1 MHLACRV
8 RTADADGRSD
18 FQPNRRYTRNT
29 ITMEASI
36 GGSWTLRPMVSSN
49 PVLLERNP
57 INPRNPDT
65 LKFAPF
71 ELLYLSHGNRTCCLS
86 LVFCAGAHTASRRRD
101 GRSGPVAAAAA
112 AVPFQR
118 TFLKCGLLRKNHSVA
133 VSANFVVRTQN
144 SVFQCNGSVHYQL
157 HTSLGRNLTKVLSHS
172 HKNCQMQAPNP
183 LQSHNILPARK
194 SCSFIRFM
202 PPLPPSR
209 TANPLLAQSA
219 TWRPTATATA
229 R

>member
-49 PVLLERNP
+49 PIRLERNP
-57 INPRNPDT
+57 INPLNPDT

-86 LVFCAGAHTASRRRD
+86 LVFCAGAHTASRRRSV
-101 GRSGPVAAAAA
+101 RSRRRRRRRRRRAVPEDLFKVRPVAQKSQCCC
-112 AVPFQR
+112 V
-118 TFLKCGLLRKNHSVA
+118 RKFCSKN
-133 VSANFVVRTQN
+133 TE
-144 SVFQCNGSVHYQL
+144 QCL
-157 HTSLGRNLTKVLSHS
+157 P
-172 HKNCQMQAPNP
+172 MQ
-183 LQSHNILPARK
+183 
-194 SCSFIRFM
+194 
-202 PPLPPSR
+202 
-209 TANPLLAQSA
+209 
-219 TWRPTATATA
+219 W
-229 R
+229 